1 MPFYLFEAKYT
12 GASIKALVD
21 NPQDREGPAHK
32 LFEAAGAKMHNLFF
46 TFGERDAIVIIEAPD
61 DETMAACAL
70 VAGASG
76 AFSSGATTKLMTPA
90 EAKSAMAKAK
100 DVAGAYV
107 PATG

>member
-12 GASIKALVD
+12 GAAIRALVD
-21 NPQDREGPAHK
+21 KPQDREPPAKK
-32 LFEAAGAKMHNLFF
+32 LFEAAGAKMHSLFF
-46 TFGERDAIVIIEAPD
+46 TFGERDAVVLIEAPD

-76 AFSSGATTKLMTPA
+76 AFSSGATTKLMTSQ
-90 EAKSAMAKAK
+90 EAMSAMAKAK
-100 DVAGAYV
+100 DVGGAYV